1 MTEKIICLGLY
12 FLKIDNR
19 KSLVAFRNK
28 YAILSQMP
36 FISLL
41 LPYIQ
46 VTLAVLLSVGI
57 LVQQT
62 AAGLGGALGDN
73 FSSSHHTRRG
83 FEKFAFNATIV
94 LAIAFAIS
102 AFLALIV
109 K

>member
-1 MTEKIICLGLY
+1 MDL
-12 FLKIDNR
+12 F
-19 KSLVAFRNK
+19 
-28 YAILSQMP
+28 SQ
-36 FISLL
+36 F

-46 VTLAVLLSVGI
+46 VVLAVFLSVGI
-57 LVQQT
+57 LIQQT

-94 LAIAFAIS
+94 LAILFAIS
-102 AFLALIV
+102 AFLALII

>member
-1 MTEKIICLGLY
+1 MAL
-12 FLKIDNR
+12 
-19 KSLVAFRNK
+19 
-28 YAILSQMP
+28 
-36 FISLL
+36 ISLL

-46 VTLAVLLSVGI
+46 VCLAVLLSMGI

-83 FEKFAFNATIV
+83 FEKFTYNVTII
-94 LAIAFAIS
+94 LAIAFALS
-102 AFLALIV
+102 AFLALII